1 VGRPNTKQA
10 DPTLNKR
17 RKAKH
22 VRHWQDHWN
31 PVLYRISTNK
41 PLMELRE
48 RLVSERVS
56 AALRLASEFVALSAE
71 AMRQRQMVQLAQAV

>member
-1 VGRPNTKQA
+1 
-10 DPTLNKR
+10 
-17 RKAKH
+17 
-22 VRHWQDHWN
+22 
-31 PVLYRISTNK
+31 
-41 PLMELRE
+41 MELRE